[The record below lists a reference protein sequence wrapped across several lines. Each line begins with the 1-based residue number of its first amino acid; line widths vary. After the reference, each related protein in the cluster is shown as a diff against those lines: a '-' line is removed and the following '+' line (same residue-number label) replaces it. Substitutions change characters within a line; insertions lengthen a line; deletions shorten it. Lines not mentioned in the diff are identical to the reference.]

1 MTPRIKYDLRFVN
14 DKKRFYI
21 VGGITMTHGSHII
34 YGL

>member
-1 MTPRIKYDLRFVN
+1 MRTRITYDFWFVK
-14 DKKRFYI
+14 DKRFYI